1 MNVFTTYSMRFLSL
15 LCRADFMQMM
25 ILSTILFL
33 LPLNKRQHWKWRLLL
48 IAIPALIISVTL
60 TMFVAANE
68 WTFEISVL
76 YYPAPLIAS
85 VLIFRVCSQEPLQD
99 AVYGMGCAYAS
110 QHIAFCVI
118 TILWGE
124 HWITL
129 ASPLLIGSWLVQ
141 TALLLLCWCFFAR
154 TLPVD
159 GVYAVS
165 WRKALLHTGIVIFI
179 AMILNR
185 IVRSVWQSADLTSYN
200 ISLAYDLC
208 SCLFIL
214 VLQLEQRKE
223 LNYRAMVE
231 TERRLHWKAQEQYNL
246 SRENIDIINRK
257 CHDLKHQVSALRF
270 VSNPQQRESSL
281 REIEELVMIYDTAA
295 ETGNKVLDTVL
306 TEKALLCEENHIS
319 YTCMRLPPLVL

>member
-1 MNVFTTYSMRFLSL
+1 MRFLSL

-68 WTFEISVL
+68 WTFESSVL

-159 GVYAVS
+159 GAYAVS
-165 WRKALLHTGIVIFI
+165 WRKALLHTGIVILI

-214 VLQLEQRKE
+214 VLQLEQSKKAWQDRSCAHVYPTGGSDHCQRSLLCHEKHPGYA
-223 LNYRAMVE
+223 LGQQAG
-231 TERRLHWKAQEQYNL
+231 TERQPEWCR
-246 SRENIDIINRK
+246 R
-257 CHDLKHQVSALRF
+257 
-270 VSNPQQRESSL
+270 
-281 REIEELVMIYDTAA
+281 AA
-295 ETGNKVLDTVL
+295 GH
-306 TEKALLCEENHIS
+306 AH
-319 YTCMRLPPLVL
+319 